1 MLAKIWNELER
12 CADSKEK
19 ESNFFFSYGQK
30 MEWIKNIGTKSKNRK
45 LIENKLVKKKW
56 LVGRKQWYGK
66 EWWGD
71 QESRN

>member
-1 MLAKIWNELER
+1 MGKRWNELEILVPR
-12 CADSKEK
+12 V
-19 ESNFFFSYGQK
+19 
-30 MEWIKNIGTKSKNRK
+30 
-45 LIENKLVKKKW
+45 IENKLVKNKW